1 MFSAVFPAQYTSLSP
16 ISVLVRDY
24 ALQAGFDN
32 KQLYDIELAVDEAC
46 SNIIDH
52 AYPTEQK
59 GEMLLKMV
67 IDDKGITIILQDQ
80 GLSFNPQD
88 VPSPDLVSDVVDR
101 RERGLGVFLIHQLM
115 DFVHYEELD
124 ENTNQLTMRKL
135 LHGFS
140 DKVQIEGIK
149 CRDDVLPL
157 EALQLVSEINRSISS
172 IVNLDELLA
181 KVSELIHQR
190 LDYPFVHL
198 FLFDYVPQKLVF
210 VSGSGSRASYYSEK
224 KVSYDI
230 NAARGL
236 IPLAAK
242 SGRLHLANDL
252 ENTPWHLPEA
262 QSGTSSGSELSLPL
276 QFRGETL
283 GVLDIQSDQRN
294 AFQETDV
301 NLLESL
307 SITISI
313 AIRNAQLFRAQ
324 EWRREVSES
333 YRETADLLTRE
344 LKLKDLLTTMLAQIP
359 KLLPVDFC
367 GLWLIDPKSDQLDL
381 KQQFSANKTVTSD
394 SPIGLKSS
402 ARENWFHHSNLDLET
417 ILKPSQPALDQIA
430 TALGMQESY
439 SAIAAPIV
447 SEGKT
452 HGVLTIHTN
461 SPGRYGMDSLK
472 ICSTYA
478 DYIAYAIDKERLRK
492 VEELRRQTEQELSLA
507 RRIQQTFLPETLPQI
522 PGYDLAVEWKT
533 ARQVGG
539 DFYDVIQLDDQR
551 YGLLI
556 ADVSDKGLP
565 ASLYMTVARTLLR
578 AVARDFSSP
587 AETLSRVN
595 QLLQLDSTQSFFV
608 TLFYMILDINTGRL
622 IYSIAGHTPPIF
634 LQPQQNHAYSLK
646 RGGIALGI
654 LDPIQLKDE
663 SLQLEDGEA
672 IFLYTDGV
680 SETRNS
686 QNEEYGAKRLEELLR
701 NADQRS
707 AQGLI
712 DLVMKDLQEYSGFST
727 LEDDCTMLML
737 KRK

>member
-24 ALQAGFDN
+24 AQQAGFDN
-32 KQLYDIELAVDEAC
+32 KQLYDIELAVDEAF

-59 GEMLLKMV
+59 GEMLLKMD
-67 IDDKGITIILQDQ
+67 IDDKGITIMLQDHGQ
-80 GLSFNPQD
+80 SFNPQD
-88 VPSPDLVSDVVDR
+88 VPNPDLVSDVVDR

-115 DFVHYEELD
+115 DFVHYEALD

-135 LHGFS
+135 LYGFS
-140 DKVQIEGIK
+140 DKAQIEGII

-181 KVSELIHQR
+181 KVSELIHRR
-190 LDYPFVHL
+190 LNYPFVHL

-210 VSGSGSRASYYSEK
+210 VSGSGSRAAFYSEK
-224 KVSYDI
+224 KITYDI
-230 NAARGL
+230 NANRGL

-242 SGRLHLANDL
+242 SGRLQLSNDV
-252 ENTPWHLPEA
+252 ENTAWHQPEA

-283 GVLDIQSDQRN
+283 GVLDVQSDQLD
-294 AFQETDV
+294 AFQENDV

-324 EWRREVSES
+324 KWRREVSES
-333 YRETADLLTRE
+333 FRETADLLTHE
-344 LKLKDLLTTMLAQIP
+344 AKLDDMLTAMLEKIPQI
-359 KLLPVDFC
+359 LPVDFC
-367 GLWLIDPKSDQLDL
+367 GLWLINPENDQLNL
-381 KQQFSANKTVTSD
+381 AQQVLVNDSRNSD
-394 SPIGLKSS
+394 FPIQLRSLAK
-402 ARENWFHHSNLDLET
+402 ENWFHHSNLDLET
-417 ILKPSQPALDQIA
+417 VFKPKHPHLDQIA
-430 TALGMQESY
+430 ALLDMHEPY

-447 SEGKT
+447 SEGKNY
-452 HGVLTIHTN
+452 GVLTIHTN
-461 SPGRYGMDSLK
+461 SPGRYGTDSLK

-492 VEELRRQTEQELSLA
+492 VEDLRRQTEQELHLA
-507 RRIQQTFLPETLPQI
+507 RRIQKTFLPETLPQI

-578 AVARDFSSP
+578 AVARDFNSP
-587 AETLSRVN
+587 AETLIRVN
-595 QLLQLDSTQSFFV
+595 QLLQLDSSQSFFV
-608 TLFYMILDINTGRL
+608 TLFYMILDIETGQL
-622 IYSIAGHTPPIF
+622 LYSIAGHTPPIY
-634 LQPQQNHAYSLK
+634 LQPRQNKAKSLN

-654 LDPIQLKDE
+654 MEPIQLKDD
-663 SLQLEDGEA
+663 SLKLEKGEA
-672 IFLYTDGV
+672 VFLYTDGV

-686 QNEEYGAKRLEELLR
+686 QNEEYGARRLEDLLR
-701 NADQRS
+701 DAGQNS
-707 AQGLI
+707 AQSLIGL
-712 DLVMKDLQEYSGFST
+712 VTKDLQEYSGFST
-727 LEDDCTMLML
+727 LEDDCTMLVL
-737 KRK
+737 KRE